1 MKIPWKRKVRIKVN
15 DNLLTSMI
23 KDLLS
28 QKTSTW
34 KYSSMLQE
42 LKIDR
47 CVVDLKKVQRDIER
61 WIYFE
66 AFS

>member
-47 CVVDLKKVQRDIER
+47 YVVDLKKVQRDIHEWLER
-61 WIYFE
+61 RI
-66 AFS
+66 